1 MAKMTIKGTDQ
12 LELQLSKLGNMSTKI
27 AKDVVMAGAQPVA
40 DEIRKSLRSLP
51 VDSLRHLKDGDELN
65 VVTSGGLKDL
75 DDSLGIAPP
84 DVDRNGNINTKIGFH
99 GYGSYPSKKYPKG
112 LPNQLLARAIE
123 SGSSVRK
130 KNPFIR
136 KAVNRAESTALKEM
150 AKKCDEEI
158 KLIIE

>member
-1 MAKMTIKGTDQ
+1 MAKMTIKGIDE
-12 LELQLSKLGNMSTKI
+12 LSLQLSELGNMSTKI

-40 DEIRKSLRSLP
+40 DEVRNGIRTLP
-51 VDSLRHLKDGDELN
+51 VDGLRYLKDGDELN
-65 VVTSGGLKDL
+65 VVTSGALKDL
-75 DDSLGIAPP
+75 DNSMGIAPP

-112 LPNQLLARAIE
+112 LPNKLLARAIA

-136 KAVNRAESTALKEM
+136 KAVNRSKKESLEAM
-150 AKKCDEEI
+150 QKKFDEEI
-158 KLIIE
+158 ELIIE

>member
-1 MAKMTIKGTDQ
+1 MAKMTIKGTDE
-12 LELQLSKLGNMSTKI
+12 LEIQLSKLEKMSTKI

-51 VDSLRHLKDGDELN
+51 VDRLRNLKAGDEFD

-75 DDSLGIAPP
+75 DDSMGIAPP
-84 DVDRNGNINTKIGFH
+84 DVDKNGNVNTKIGFH

-112 LPNQLLARAIE
+112 LPNPLLARAIE

-136 KAVNRAESTALKEM
+136 NAVNRSKNRSLAEM
-150 AKKCDEEI
+150 QKKFDEEI
-158 KLIIE
+158 ELIIE